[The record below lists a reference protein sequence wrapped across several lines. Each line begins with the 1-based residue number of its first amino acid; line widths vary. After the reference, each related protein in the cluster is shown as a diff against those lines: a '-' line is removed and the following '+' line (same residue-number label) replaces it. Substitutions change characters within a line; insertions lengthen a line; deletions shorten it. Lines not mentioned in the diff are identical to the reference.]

1 MKMLRK
7 SLAALML
14 LASTSH
20 AAETV
25 NIYNWT
31 DYIAPD
37 TLKNFEAATGFKTSY
52 ETFETNET
60 LNTKLIAG
68 HSGYD
73 LVFPS
78 IHFMGRQIES
88 GLLKTLD
95 KRQLPNWKNLNPVLL
110 KALEGSD
117 PGNQHGF
124 PYLWGSTGIGYDM
137 AKVKAILGKD
147 TPLDSWDLVLKPENM
162 KKLAQCGVAFLD
174 SAPALIPIA
183 LNYLGL
189 PPHSEV
195 PDDYKKAK
203 ALLDEVRPYVRNF
216 SSADYIGDLATGK
229 ICVAVGYSGDIS
241 LAQEQAQKA
250 GNNITISYVVPKE
263 GAPMWF
269 DMIAI
274 PADAPDVK
282 GAYAFMNYLLRP
294 EVIANIT
301 NTVHYANGNEKAD
314 ALINPGLWTDTTVYP
329 DADMLS
335 RLFVMSQVP
344 VNIEALRQG
353 LWKEFKADK

>member
-1 MKMLRK
+1 M
-7 SLAALML
+7 
-14 LASTSH
+14 
-20 AAETV
+20 
-25 NIYNWT
+25 
-31 DYIAPD
+31 
-37 TLKNFEAATGFKTSY
+37 
-52 ETFETNET
+52 
-60 LNTKLIAG
+60 
-68 HSGYD
+68 
-73 LVFPS
+73 
-78 IHFMGRQIES
+78 
-88 GLLKTLD
+88 
-95 KRQLPNWKNLNPVLL
+95 
-110 KALEGSD
+110 
-117 PGNQHGF
+117 
-124 PYLWGSTGIGYDM
+124 
-137 AKVKAILGKD
+137 
-147 TPLDSWDLVLKPENM
+147 
-162 KKLAQCGVAFLD
+162 
-174 SAPALIPIA
+174 
-183 LNYLGL
+183 
-189 PPHSEV
+189 
-195 PDDYKKAK
+195 
-203 ALLDEVRPYVRNF
+203 RNF

>member
-1 MKMLRK
+1 MLRR

-14 LASTSH
+14 LVSTSH

-124 PYLWGSTGIGYDM
+124 PYLWGSTGISYDM

-203 ALLDEVRPYVRNF
+203 ALLDEVRPYVRN
-216 SSADYIGDLATGK
+216 
-229 ICVAVGYSGDIS
+229 
-241 LAQEQAQKA
+241 
-250 GNNITISYVVPKE
+250 
-263 GAPMWF
+263 
-269 DMIAI
+269 
-274 PADAPDVK
+274 
-282 GAYAFMNYLLRP
+282 
-294 EVIANIT
+294 
-301 NTVHYANGNEKAD
+301 
-314 ALINPGLWTDTTVYP
+314 
-329 DADMLS
+329 
-335 RLFVMSQVP
+335 
-344 VNIEALRQG
+344 
-353 LWKEFKADK
+353 

>member
-1 MKMLRK
+1 MLKR
-7 SLAALML
+7 SFAALML

-37 TLKNFEAATGFKTSY
+37 TLEKFEAASGFKTTY
-52 ETFETNET
+52 ETFESNEA
-60 LNTKLIAG
+60 LDAKLVAG

-78 IHFMGRQIES
+78 IHFMGRQIDK

-95 KRQLPNWKNLNPVLL
+95 RSQLPNWKNLNPVLL
-110 KALEGSD
+110 KVLEAGD

-124 PYLWGSTGIGYDM
+124 PYLWGSTGIGYD
-137 AKVKAILGKD
+137 AVKVKALLGKD
-147 TPLDSWDLVLKPENM
+147 APVDSWGLVLKPENM

-174 SAPALIPIA
+174 SAPALLPIT

-189 PPHSEV
+189 QPHSEV
-195 PDDYKKAK
+195 PSDYAQARKV
-203 ALLDEVRPYVRNF
+203 LDSVRPYIRNF
-216 SSADYIGDLATGK
+216 SSADYIADLAAGK

-241 LAQEQAQKA
+241 QAQELAKKVA
-250 GNNITISYVVPKE
+250 DGPNITYVVPRE

-274 PADAPDVK
+274 PADAPNTK

-314 ALINPGLWTDTTVYP
+314 ALISPALWTDTDVYP
-329 DADMLS
+329 DAEMLS
-335 RLFVMSQVP
+335 RLFVMVQVP
-344 VNIEALRQG
+344 INIEVLRLG
-353 LWKEFKADK
+353 IWDTFKNTPP

>member
-1 MKMLRK
+1 MLKK

-37 TLKNFEAATGFKTSY
+37 TLKNFETATGIKTTY
-52 ETFETNET
+52 ETYESNEA
-60 LNTKLIAG
+60 LNAKLIAG

-78 IHFMGRQIES
+78 IHFMGRQIEK

-95 KRQLPNWKNLNPVLL
+95 KKQLPNWKNLNPVLL
-110 KALEGSD
+110 KALQGSD

-124 PYLWGSTGIGYDM
+124 PYLWGSTGIGYDV
-137 AKVKAILGKD
+137 AKVKAVLGKD
-147 TPLDSWDLVLKPENM
+147 APLDSWDLVLKPENM

-174 SAPALIPIA
+174 SAPALLPIT

-195 PDDYKKAK
+195 PDDYTRAK
-203 ALLDEVRPYVRNF
+203 AVLDGIRPYVRNF
-216 SSADYIGDLATGK
+216 SSSDYINDLAAGK

-241 LAQEQAQKA
+241 LAQEQAHKA
-250 GNNITISYVVPKE
+250 GSSARITYVVPKE

-274 PADAPDVK
+274 PADASDTK

-301 NTVHYANGNEKAD
+301 NSVHYANGNEKAD

-329 DADMLS
+329 DEDMLS

-344 VNIEALRQG
+344 VNIESLRTG
-353 LWKEFKADK
+353 LWDAVKAGQ

>member
-1 MKMLRK
+1 MLK
-7 SLAALML
+7 ISLAALML

-37 TLKNFEAATGFKTSY
+37 TLKNFEAATGFKTTY
-52 ETFETNET
+52 ETYESNEA
-60 LNTKLIAG
+60 LNAKLIAG

-78 IHFMGRQIES
+78 IHFMGRQIEK

-95 KRQLPNWKNLNPVLL
+95 KKQLPNWKNLNPVLL
-110 KALEGSD
+110 KALQGSD

-124 PYLWGSTGIGYDM
+124 PYLWGSTGIGYDV
-137 AKVKAILGKD
+137 AKVKAVLGKD
-147 TPLDSWDLVLKPENM
+147 APLDSWDLVLKPENM

-174 SAPALIPIA
+174 SAPALLPIT

-195 PDDYKKAK
+195 PDDYTKAK
-203 ALLDEVRPYVRNF
+203 AVLDGVRPYVRNF
-216 SSADYIGDLATGK
+216 SSSDYISDLAAGK

-241 LAQEQAQKA
+241 LAQEQAHKA
-250 GNNITISYVVPKE
+250 GSSARINYVVPKE

-274 PADAPDVK
+274 PTDASDTK

-301 NTVHYANGNEKAD
+301 NSVHYANGNEKAD

-329 DADMLS
+329 DEEMLS

-344 VNIEALRQG
+344 INIESLRTG
-353 LWKEFKADK
+353 LWDAVKAGQ

>member
-1 MKMLRK
+1 MLK
-7 SLAALML
+7 KYLAALML
-14 LASTSH
+14 LTSTSH

-25 NIYNWT
+25 NILNWT

-37 TLKNFEAATGFKTSY
+37 TLAKFQAETGYKTAYDTFDSNEA
-52 ETFETNET
+52 
-60 LNTKLIAG
+60 LNAKLVAG

-78 IHFMGRQIES
+78 IHFMGRQIEK
-88 GLLKTLD
+88 GLLKPLD
-95 KRQLPNWKNLNPVLL
+95 KSQLPNWKNLNPVLL
-110 KALEGSD
+110 KMLEASD
-117 PGNQHGF
+117 PGNSHGF
-124 PYLWGSTGIGYDM
+124 PYLWGSTGIGYNV
-137 AKVKAILGKD
+137 AKVKDVLGKD
-147 TPLDSWDLVLKPENM
+147 APVDSWDLVLKPENM

-174 SAPALIPIA
+174 SAPALFPIT

-195 PDDYKKAK
+195 PDDYRKATS
-203 ALLDEVRPYVRNF
+203 LLDSVRPYIRNF
-216 SSADYIGDLATGK
+216 SAADYIDDLAAGK

-241 LAQEQAQKA
+241 QAQELARKV
-250 GNNITISYVVPKE
+250 GNSAMINYVVPKE

-274 PADAPDVK
+274 PVDAPDVK

-314 ALINPGLWTDTTVYP
+314 ALINPGIWSDTNIYP

-335 RLFVMSQVP
+335 RLFVMAP
-344 VNIEALRQG
+344 VSVDIETLRLRVWNEVMTG
-353 LWKEFKADK
+353 K